1 MSIEIC
7 CLYVEIISLMNLCEY
22 LNVDPKHLVQKVL
35 PFRNKLDIQYPCIV
49 QEKYDGVFC
58 IAISIDNEIRFFSR
72 TGKEYFSLNHLK
84 QPFRTML
91 NSDYTFD
98 KQMALFEAWI
108 PKTSQE
114 IISGYCRDKQNQHP
128 EIIAVVHDYLTLS
141 EYEGNKF
148 SIYSVRFKILQ
159 SSIRLAN
166 DFLANPRVIL
176 PKTIFACNFDEIERF
191 ARQIWETGGEGIVI
205 KNPLAHYQRGK
216 RNTSMIKMKRGVSFD
231 LEVTD
236 VIEGTGKYV
245 GMVGKLV
252 CRFKNG
258 TSILV
263 GTGLLDIERE
273 KYWKDKSLIIGKIVQ
288 VNAMQESKNGTLR
301 EPSYKGIRYDKECA
315 DY

>member
-1 MSIEIC
+1 
-7 CLYVEIISLMNLCEY
+7 MNLCEY
-22 LNVDPKHLVQKVL
+22 LDVDQKHLVQKVL
-35 PFRNKLDIQYPCIV
+35 PFKSKLDIQYPCIV

-58 IAISIDNEIRFFSR
+58 IAINIDNDVRIFSR
-72 TGKEYFSLNHLK
+72 TGKEYYSLNHLK
-84 QPFRTML
+84 QPLSYIFL
-91 NSDYTFD
+91 SDSIDNYNYR
-98 KQMALFEAWI
+98 KSILLFEAWI
-108 PKTSQE
+108 PNTSQE

-128 EIIAVVHDYLTLS
+128 EIIAVAHDYLTLT
-141 EYEGNKF
+141 EYKGIKLTP
-148 SIYSVRFKILQ
+148 YSFRYKLLQ
-159 SSIRLAN
+159 SSIRFAN
-166 DFLANPRVIL
+166 DFIANPRVIL
-176 PKTIFACNFDEIERF
+176 PKAICACDFNEIERF
-191 ARQIWETGGEGIVI
+191 ARQVWETGGEGIVI
-205 KNPLAHYQRGK
+205 KNPLAHYQKGK

>member
-1 MSIEIC
+1 
-7 CLYVEIISLMNLCEY
+7 MNLCEY
-22 LNVDPKHLVQKVL
+22 FDVDQKHLVQKVL
-35 PFRNKLDIQYPCIV
+35 PFKSKLDIQYPCIV

-58 IAISIDNEIRFFSR
+58 IAINIDNEIRIFSR
-72 TGKEYFSLNHLK
+72 TGKEYYSLNHLK
-84 QPFRTML
+84 QPL
-91 NSDYTFD
+91 SYILASSNLVDKYDYQ
-98 KQMALFEAWI
+98 KSILLFEAWI
-108 PKTSQE
+108 PNTSQE

-128 EIIAVVHDYLTLS
+128 EIIAVAHDYLTLA
-141 EYEGNKF
+141 EYKGIKLT
-148 SIYSVRFKILQ
+148 SYSLRYKLLQ
-159 SSIRLAN
+159 SSIRFAN
-166 DFLANPRVIL
+166 DFVANPRVIL
-176 PKTIFACNFDEIERF
+176 PKMMYACDFNEIERF
-191 ARQIWETGGEGIVI
+191 ARQVWETGGEGVVI
-205 KNPLAHYQRGK
+205 KNPLTHYQRGK